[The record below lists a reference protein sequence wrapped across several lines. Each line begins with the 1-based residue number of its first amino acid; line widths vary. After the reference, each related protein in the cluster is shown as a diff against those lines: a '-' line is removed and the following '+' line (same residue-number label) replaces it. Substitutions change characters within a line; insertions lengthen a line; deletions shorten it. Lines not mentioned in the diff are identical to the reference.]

1 MKTMIGLADMKF
13 SNDPES
19 ILTTHS
25 LGACIAVTLYDP
37 EAKMGGILHFM
48 LPESGM
54 DPQKARKNP
63 WIFADTGLPL
73 FFQEAYRRGAE
84 KKRILL
90 RVVGGGEVM
99 GDSRYFNL
107 GKKNYLALRKI
118 LWNHEFLIASEDV
131 GGNLNRGVWL
141 EVATGKVWV
150 ITSGDREREI

>member
-13 SNDPES
+13 SNDPAS
-19 ILTTHS
+19 ILATHT
-25 LGACIAVTLYDP
+25 LGSGIGVTLYDP
-37 EAKMGGILHFM
+37 ETKTGGILHFM
-48 LPESGM
+48 LPESRM
-54 DPQKARKNP
+54 DPQKAQKNP

-73 FFQEAYRRGAE
+73 FFQEAYQRGGE

-90 RVVGGGEVM
+90 RIVGGAEVL

-107 GKKNYLALRKI
+107 GKRNYLALRKI
-118 LWNHEFLIASEDV
+118 LWSHDLLIESEDV
-131 GGNLNRGVWL
+131 GGNVNRGVWL